1 MHPFRQ
7 YIQQYTLVPEQEWQK
22 TCSLLQ
28 YQEIPGGHLLLEEGK
43 LCRHVYFLEDGLLRY
58 FVWRDGKDITKFFTN
73 APYCFTSQRS
83 LVQRIPAQENIES
96 LSPSTLW
103 SLDRDSAFELLKY
116 PSWNTFVRL
125 LIQEV
130 QFFTEQIL
138 EEIQQETAEQ
148 RYRKML
154 LTGNALVQQVPLKHL
169 ASYLGIA
176 PQSLSRIRK
185 KISAEVRT

>member
-1 MHPFRQ
+1 MHPFQQYIRQ
-7 YIQQYTLVPEQEWQK
+7 YTSLPEQEWQK
-22 TCSLLQ
+22 IYAHLQ
-28 YQEIPGGHLLLEEGK
+28 YQEIEEGHLLLEEGK
-43 LCRHVYFLEDGLLRY
+43 LCRHVHFLEDGLLRY
-58 FVWRDGKDITKFFTN
+58 FVWRDGKDITKFFTT

-83 LVQRIPAQENIES
+83 FTQEIPARENIET
-96 LSPSTLW
+96 LAPCTLW
-103 SLDRDSAFELLKY
+103 SLDRDVAYQLLQY
-116 PSWNTFVRL
+116 TSWNTFVRCL
-125 LIQEV
+125 TQEV

-154 LTGNALVQQVPLKHL
+154 LTGDPLLQQVPLKHL